1 MGNDLA
7 HPHTASAAVDVVS
20 MNYRYAGAW
29 HEVNAR
35 IAQRQNALNIYV
47 SLASGIVGI
56 LFAAGRGVAG
66 AAANPTS
73 FVWLLPVISVAFAFL
88 NYKHDVTIALL
99 RRFMAECE
107 QHNRDKHPEL
117 LLLGYNSSGFY
128 MALADSARKFH
139 DLSSAALVLLFNTI
153 GAVVA
158 YTSSPDSFAHSAGPM
173 VAYFAVV
180 TFAMWHVTRASWR
193 PYEFHDGSRGRSHS
207 GGA

>member
-1 MGNDLA
+1 
-7 HPHTASAAVDVVS
+7 

-56 LFAAGRGVAG
+56 LFAAGRSSA
-66 AAANPTS
+66 ARAANPAS

-107 QHNRDKHPEL
+107 QHNRDKHSGL
-117 LLLGYNSSGFY
+117 MLLGYNSSEFY
-128 MALADSARKFH
+128 MALADSARKYH
-139 DLSSAALVLLFNTI
+139 DLSSAALVLLFNAI

-158 YTSSPDSFAHSAGPM
+158 YTSSPDNFAHSVWPM

-180 TFAMWHVTRASWR
+180 ISAMWLVTRASWR
-193 PYEFHDGSRGRSHS
+193 PYEFQN
-207 GGA
+207 GGGGQRRLTPR

>member
-1 MGNDLA
+1 MNKEGSS
-7 HPHTASAAVDVVS
+7 PHSSAAIDVVS

-56 LFAAGRGVAG
+56 LFAASRAGVGRLENSA
-66 AAANPTS
+66 PS

-107 QHNRDKHPEL
+107 QLNRDKHPEL
-117 LLLGYNSSGFY
+117 LLVGYNSSSFY
-128 MALADSARKFH
+128 MELADGARKFH
-139 DLSSAALVLLFNTI
+139 DVSSAALILLFNVI

-158 YTSSPDSFAHSAGPM
+158 FASSADNFAHSVWPM
-173 VAYFAVV
+173 VVYFGVAL
-180 TFAMWHVTRASWR
+180 FAMWLVTRASWR
-193 PYEFHDGSRGRSHS
+193 PYQFSSPVSD
-207 GGA
+207 

>member
-1 MGNDLA
+1 
-7 HPHTASAAVDVVS
+7 

-56 LFAAGRGVAG
+56 VFATGTTPAGRASSHT
-66 AAANPTS
+66 A

-107 QHNRDKHPEL
+107 RHNREKNPEL
-117 LLLGYNSSGFY
+117 VLLGYNSSEFY
-128 MALADSARKFH
+128 MTVADSARKFH
-139 DLSSAALVLLFNTI
+139 DLSSAALVLLFNVI

-158 YTSSPDSFAHSAGPM
+158 YVASPDSFAHSMAPM
-173 VAYFAVV
+173 VMYFAVV
-180 TFAMWHVTRASWR
+180 MIAMWLVTRASWR
-193 PYEFHDGSRGRSHS
+193 PYEFRNETGRER
-207 GGA
+207 

>member
-1 MGNDLA
+1 
-7 HPHTASAAVDVVS
+7 

-56 LFAAGRGVAG
+56 LFAASHASEGRLS
-66 AAANPTS
+66 NNTPT

-107 QHNRDKHPEL
+107 QLNLDRHPEL
-117 LLLGYNSSGFY
+117 ILMGYNSSDFY
-128 MALADSARKFH
+128 MTLADGARKFH
-139 DLSSAALVLLFNTI
+139 DVSSAALILLFNVI

-158 YTSSPDSFAHSAGPM
+158 YTSAPDNFAHSAWAM
-173 VAYFAVV
+173 VIYFGVAL
-180 TFAMWHVTRASWR
+180 FAMWLVTRASWR
-193 PYEFHDGSRGRSHS
+193 PYEFR
-207 GGA
+207 AAAAK

>member
-1 MGNDLA
+1 MLEAEVSN
-7 HPHTASAAVDVVS
+7 PAVDVVS

-56 LFAAGRGVAG
+56 LFAASRTA
-66 AAANPTS
+66 TS

-107 QHNRDKHPEL
+107 RHNLDKHPSL
-117 LLLGYNSSGFY
+117 AMVGYNSSAFY
-128 MALADSARKFH
+128 MKLADGARKFH
-139 DLSSAALVLLFNTI
+139 DLSSAALILLFNAI

-158 YTSSPDSFAHSAGPM
+158 YKSAPDNFVHSTWAMGG
-173 VAYFAVV
+173 YFAVAL
-180 TFAMWHVTRASWR
+180 FAMWLVTRASWR
-193 PYEFHDGSRGRSHS
+193 PYDFTTG
-207 GGA
+207 

>member
-1 MGNDLA
+1 MNDESG
-7 HPHTASAAVDVVS
+7 HTNDALSTVDVVS

-56 LFAAGRGVAG
+56 LFAAGRGAAG
-66 AAANPTS
+66 GTTNPIS
-73 FVWLLPVISVAFAFL
+73 FVWLLPIISVAFAFL

-107 QHNRDKHPEL
+107 QQNLQKHPEL
-117 LLLGYNSSGFY
+117 TLLGYNSSKFY
-128 MALADSARKFH
+128 IALADSARKFH
-139 DLSSAALVLLFNTI
+139 DISSAALVLLFNVI
-153 GAVVA
+153 GALVA
-158 YTSSPDSFAHSAGPM
+158 YASSPDNFAHSAWPM

-180 TFAMWHVTRASWR
+180 VFAMWLVTRASWR
-193 PYEFHDGSRGRSHS
+193 PYEFR
-207 GGA
+207 

>member
-1 MGNDLA
+1 
-7 HPHTASAAVDVVS
+7 

-56 LFAAGRGVAG
+56 LFAAGRTAAG
-66 AAANPTS
+66 GRGNHAS
-73 FVWLLPVISVAFAFL
+73 FVWLLPIISVAFAFL

-107 QHNRDKHPEL
+107 QLNRDKHAEL
-117 LLLGYNSSGFY
+117 TLLGYNSSDFY
-128 MALADSARKFH
+128 MARADSARKFH
-139 DLSSAALVLLFNTI
+139 DLSSAALVLLFNAI

-158 YTSSPDSFAHSAGPM
+158 YTSSPDNFAHSAWPM
-173 VAYFAVV
+173 VMYFAVAM
-180 TFAMWHVTRASWR
+180 FATWLVTRASWR
-193 PYEFHDGSRGRSHS
+193 PHEFRDAS
-207 GGA
+207 GEVQ